1 MSRIERGESADFED
15 KLPDEDHL
23 RQLIK
28 ESNLIEGALAKS
40 IAEQMKE
47 GKKVEE
53 EGPDVNLSQSMVC
66 DRHKAPAIFFS
77 HKEERYVCFKCL
89 VSQEKLLYID
99 KRYKEQM
106 DDFERIKALTVEA
119 I

>member
-40 IAEQMKE
+40 IAE
-47 GKKVEE
+47 
-53 EGPDVNLSQSMVC
+53 
-66 DRHKAPAIFFS
+66 
-77 HKEERYVCFKCL
+77 
-89 VSQEKLLYID
+89 
-99 KRYKEQM
+99 
-106 DDFERIKALTVEA
+106 
-119 I
+119 